1 MTPKTIIKLDRY
13 AGIPLCFLLTGFDRI
28 IKLFAGKVSGQYV
41 PEKILFLKLTE
52 QGASVLAH
60 SAIKR
65 AEGMVGREN
74 VYFCVFRENR
84 PVLDIMG
91 LVDSAN
97 VFEVSQESLAS
108 FCRDMLRFLF
118 KTRKHKIDTVIDMEF
133 FSRASAIISYL
144 SGARVRAGCHR
155 YSADLPYRGDLMTHK
170 VQYNPYI
177 HVVHQYDLLVQAVTR
192 PLSECP
198 MLKVTSDEKL
208 PLPTLV
214 KPPEHVFDKVRT
226 TLQKLGVTEGSRI
239 VLLNPNA
246 SDMLPIRKWGTE
258 RFIGLARRL
267 LDSDKRL
274 IVLFTGAP
282 SEQPVCE
289 SIAASLNSARAVCLA
304 GHTTLEEL
312 IAVYWIADVL
322 VTNDSGPGHFAS
334 LTDIKTVVMFGPET
348 PLLFGPLGETASVIW
363 KRLACSPCVSA
374 FNHRNTPCEDNV
386 CMKMITVDE
395 VFDKISGIIAAGR
408 EKDLA

>member
-1 MTPKTIIKLDRY
+1 
-13 AGIPLCFLLTGFDRI
+13 
-28 IKLFAGKVSGQYV
+28 
-41 PEKILFLKLTE
+41 
-52 QGASVLAH
+52 
-60 SAIKR
+60 
-65 AEGMVGREN
+65 
-74 VYFCVFRENR
+74 
-84 PVLDIMG
+84 
-91 LVDSAN
+91 
-97 VFEVSQESLAS
+97 
-108 FCRDMLRFLF
+108 
-118 KTRKHKIDTVIDMEF
+118 
-133 FSRASAIISYL
+133 
-144 SGARVRAGCHR
+144 
-155 YSADLPYRGDLMTHK
+155 
-170 VQYNPYI
+170 
-177 HVVHQYDLLVQAVTR
+177 
-192 PLSECP
+192 